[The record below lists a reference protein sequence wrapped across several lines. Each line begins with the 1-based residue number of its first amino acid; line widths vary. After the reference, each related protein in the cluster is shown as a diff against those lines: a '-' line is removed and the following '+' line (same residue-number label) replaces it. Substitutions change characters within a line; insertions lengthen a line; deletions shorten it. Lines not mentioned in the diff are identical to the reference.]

1 VSYAF
6 FSKNNVCH
14 NGGTI
19 FTNQSTKRQRRI
31 VLYRN
36 RKMKMRAILMSAMMA
51 FRKSLAFVVPSQTRP
66 TSATRLFSISKNA
79 ISVQSGVSRM
89 ETLQALLLKHGAPGS
104 KGCTEGDDLEPVIKY
119 DTPEL
124 ISSITGMDG
133 YSNLHPHLY
142 PIAKS
147 KKTGNII
154 CALRR
159 AFSEDA
165 MASYESSSKSPWP
178 IVEAQLG
185 GVGMRLLALNSEHLM
200 RRIVCECDFSGQGK
214 ELITAYNNGLDKS
227 SIKDAAM
234 GSPYEIGAVK
244 KLG

>member
-1 VSYAF
+1 
-6 FSKNNVCH
+6 
-14 NGGTI
+14 
-19 FTNQSTKRQRRI
+19 
-31 VLYRN
+31 
-36 RKMKMRAILMSAMMA
+36 MKMSATLMSAMMA
-51 FRKSLAFVVPSQTRP
+51 FRTSLAFVVPSQTRP
-66 TSATRLFSISKNA
+66 TGATRLFSISKNA

-104 KGCTEGDDLEPVIKY
+104 NGCTEGDDLEPVISLKD

-124 ISSITGMDG
+124 ISSITGMGG

-159 AFSEDA
+159 AFVDDA
-165 MASYESSSKSPWP
+165 TASYESSSKSPWP

-214 ELITAYNNGLDKS
+214 ELITAYNNGLDKN
-227 SIKDAAM
+227 SIKDAATS
-234 GSPYEIGAVK
+234 GPYELGAVE